1 MAYLHMDLRHKR
13 DAQKKFIKYAEKV
26 LTQDTL
32 IEDLIDWENKQD
44 TLAWL
49 DTL

>member
-1 MAYLHMDLRHKR
+1 MTYLHMDLTHKR
-13 DAQKKFIKYAEKV
+13 DVQKKFIEYSAKIIK
-26 LTQDTL
+26 QDPK

>member
-1 MAYLHMDLRHKR
+1 MELTHKR
-13 DAQKKFIKYAEKV
+13 DAQKKFVEYSSKII
-26 LTQDTL
+26 TQDPK

>member
-1 MAYLHMDLRHKR
+1 MTYLHIELTNKR
-13 DAQKKFIKYAEKV
+13 NAQKKFIEYSAKII
-26 LTQDTL
+26 TQDPK